1 MVNLGWRTLL
11 RCDEPKWER
20 KYEYDILKDDAALTA
35 AIAELTEIVNTT
47 AKLFTTG
54 ASQRNTTG
62 VAALVERLR
71 LGAETLKSLGR
82 AEDSYP
88 VAQALNALDDNDELA
103 EEVKKYVKADVYG
116 KLKDGENIFQK
127 VDNSDPEN
135 PETVAAAI
143 DMSVF
148 VKNPNLYSREYST
161 EVPGW
166 TTVSGNPAAW
176 SSWDGNVSHGTKTPY
191 VEDCCIYLQWHQ
203 QARVEQ
209 TITDLPAGIYTVQF
223 NANDNSA
230 ESEGTVVYVTTSE
243 TPAVEEGAE
252 FDVNVNAAGW
262 AQVDNSGWDRE
273 VTDIVVTDGIL
284 TLGFKSGSTSQPF
297 LEWVKVLM
305 TGAANVDYAKAY
317 EDIAA
322 GIETLEGTP
331 AAKVRAIQLFD
342 LNGRRVMKAQKGITI
357 VKKVMSDG
365 SVKTEKVVIK

>member
-1 MVNLGWRTLL
+1 
-11 RCDEPKWER
+11 
-20 KYEYDILKDDAALTA
+20 
-35 AIAELTEIVNTT
+35 
-47 AKLFTTG
+47 
-54 ASQRNTTG
+54 
-62 VAALVERLR
+62 
-71 LGAETLKSLGR
+71 
-82 AEDSYP
+82 
-88 VAQALNALDDNDELA
+88 
-103 EEVKKYVKADVYG
+103 
-116 KLKDGENIFQK
+116 
-127 VDNSDPEN
+127 
-135 PETVAAAI
+135 
-143 DMSVF
+143 
-148 VKNPNLYSREYST
+148 
-161 EVPGW
+161 
-166 TTVSGNPAAW
+166 
-176 SSWDGNVSHGTKTPY
+176 
-191 VEDCCIYLQWHQ
+191 
-203 QARVEQ
+203 
-209 TITDLPAGIYTVQF
+209 
-223 NANDNSA
+223 
-230 ESEGTVVYVTTSE
+230 VVYVTTSE